1 MEKLRIL
8 AVDDNMVNLASLE
21 QELKD
26 EYEVIPVSSGK
37 RAIKFLYIEKVDLIL
52 LDVQMPIMDGIE
64 TLREIRTQE
73 NGITVPVILL
83 TAKKDKETVIEG
95 SKLGIMDYIV
105 KPVNS
110 DELHERVKRAL
121 KRRGVLPMEGDE
133 LYRLVKDVLASIQ
146 GGKLKAAVM
155 KIDEIM
161 GYQIDEAVSGRVH
174 AAKVKLQSND
184 LPGAESMIQRVLKM
198 MERDSG
204 IGAGTEKPTISH
216 GELNSRILYI
226 LDDLKNFDIKEAL
239 DKIDNLMRY
248 SIPQNLLESCQKA
261 QERLEAYD
269 DDEAEKLM
277 QDALKSL
284 GADPGLFRQQR

>member
-26 EYEVIPVSSGK
+26 EYEVIPISSGK

-64 TLREIRTQE
+64 TLKEIRTQE

-110 DELHERVKRAL
+110 DDLHERVKRAI
-121 KRRGVLPMEGDE
+121 KRRGVLPMEGEE
-133 LYRLVKDVLASIQ
+133 LYKLIKDALASIQ

-161 GYQIDEAVSGRVH
+161 GYQIEEAVSGRVH

-184 LPGAESMIQRVLKM
+184 LAGAESMIQRVLKM
-198 MERDSG
+198 MERDQG
-204 IGAGTEKPTISH
+204 IGAGVEKPTISL

-239 DKIDNLMRY
+239 EKIDNLMRY
-248 SIPQNLLESCQKA
+248 NIPQNLFDSCQKA

-269 DDEAEKLM
+269 DDEAEKVM

>member
-95 SKLGIMDYIV
+95 SKLGIMD
-105 KPVNS
+105 
-110 DELHERVKRAL
+110 
-121 KRRGVLPMEGDE
+121 
-133 LYRLVKDVLASIQ
+133 
-146 GGKLKAAVM
+146 
-155 KIDEIM
+155 
-161 GYQIDEAVSGRVH
+161 
-174 AAKVKLQSND
+174 
-184 LPGAESMIQRVLKM
+184 
-198 MERDSG
+198 
-204 IGAGTEKPTISH
+204 
-216 GELNSRILYI
+216 
-226 LDDLKNFDIKEAL
+226 
-239 DKIDNLMRY
+239 
-248 SIPQNLLESCQKA
+248 
-261 QERLEAYD
+261 
-269 DDEAEKLM
+269 
-277 QDALKSL
+277 
-284 GADPGLFRQQR
+284 